1 VPFFS
6 NNEYLQDTY
15 PNQVIEEHNF
25 ASHHPSSND
34 IIIDSIYHDD
44 PLKNAM
50 IRQKVKSNSKIPI
63 QIMSIQEKERNPYMN
78 PQKDP
83 NHAYVKELSDELQK
97 AVEQQAIQI
106 VSPKR
111 KELNRIHSQQI

>member
-1 VPFFS
+1 
-6 NNEYLQDTY
+6 
-15 PNQVIEEHNF
+15 
-25 ASHHPSSND
+25 
-34 IIIDSIYHDD
+34 
-44 PLKNAM
+44 
-50 IRQKVKSNSKIPI
+50 
-63 QIMSIQEKERNPYMN
+63 MSIQEKERNPYMN